1 MKKVMM
7 TKYGFVRWPEE
18 DFNDDGN
25 AFTCYKV
32 GERVRVSKC
41 TYRGDVF
48 ISARIEGSK
57 LPYEVYSKLPHY
69 EYLDSLNGISIVDL
83 TDEDLSKLYT
93 ACLAYEL
100 ECNEAENTIKFPT
113 LEEIKEQCIKIQ
125 AKRFTEIAHIE
136 TLLGTNVT
144 KLALTL
150 SDYKWRNVKEYITK
164 LTEQAVNYDPEN
176 YASRILDTAFSFTFC
191 SPTYSELDSC
201 YWYRALLE
209 IINSIQD

>member
-1 MKKVMM
+1 MKKIMM

-41 TYRGDVF
+41 TYKGEVF
-48 ISARIEGSK
+48 ISARINGSK

-69 EYLDSLNGISIVDL
+69 SYLDDLNGVSIADL
-83 TDEDLSKLYT
+83 ADEDLAKLYG

-100 ECNEAENTIKFPT
+100 EYTEAEANIQMPT
-113 LEEIKEQCIKIQ
+113 LEEIKEQCVKVQ

-136 TLLGTNVT
+136 TLLSTNVT

-150 SDYKWRNVKEYITK
+150 SDYKWRTLKDYITR
-164 LTEQAVNYDPEN
+164 LTDQAVNYDPEN
-176 YASRILDTAFSFTFC
+176 YAPKILDTSFSFTFC
-191 SPTYSELDSC
+191 SPTYGELESS
-201 YWYRALLE
+201 YWYKALLE